1 MYGELG
7 TEALRAAA
15 GAVFIDQVAE
25 AIDLVSVAGGD
36 EEILAAASAVLGRVR
51 ATASAM
57 QMVGVAAAA
66 GAAIAALTTDTRIEA
81 LNHLAEACRNVDRL
95 EGLPPVL
102 VLHGPGLILNEPGAR
117 VFDSIDALLAEAAT
131 TTPEVI
137 VLPLGRLDELPR
149 GKGVASGVPRV
160 VWGDERG
167 LDVLVSAVK
176 QGATYYFQA
185 PIDLHTLV
193 EALRLAGR
201 PADPQ
206 ERILLVGA
214 NGAMEV
220 RWEAAASGWGAL
232 VTSVRGADEALF
244 VAEAEEP
251 TLIAIA
257 EPRPADLI
265 RALMGDPR
273 LCTIPRVVIGSRA
286 PFGMLELTMPPDL
299 DDESLRMQLGAVLER
314 GRRER
319 AGRALDRSGVSSRG
333 AFLSALRREVAVARR
348 VRCPACLATLTVAAA
363 DAQGAREAIGQL
375 ALAIRENA
383 RSTDLVGRVAP
394 DTLSVLFSAARAE
407 SMHEWA
413 TAVRESFERRTRAVM
428 LTIDLLDIAA
438 PPATRDE
445 SRRRSPK

>member
-1 MYGELG
+1 MYGEVG

-15 GAVFIDQVAE
+15 GAVFIDQVSE

-36 EEILAAASAVLGRVR
+36 EEILAAASAVLARVR

-57 QMVGVAAAA
+57 QMVGVSAAA
-66 GAAIAALTTDTRIEA
+66 GAAIAALTTDSRIEA

-102 VLHGPGLILNEPGAR
+102 VLHGSGLILNEPGAR
-117 VFDSIDALLAEAAT
+117 VFDSVEALLAEAAA

-137 VLPLGRLDELPR
+137 VLPLSRLAELPR
-149 GKGVASGVPRV
+149 KGVASGVPRV

-167 LDVLVSAVK
+167 LDVVVNAVK
-176 QGATYYFQA
+176 QGATYYFHA

-193 EALRLAGR
+193 ETLRLAGR

-206 ERILLVGA
+206 ERVLLVGA

-220 RWEAAASGWGAL
+220 RWDAAAHGWGASL
-232 VTSVRGADEALF
+232 TSVRGPDEALF

-257 EPRPADLI
+257 DPRPADLI

-273 LCTIPRVVIGSRA
+273 LCTIPRVVIGKRA
-286 PFGMLELTMPPDL
+286 PFGMLELTMPADL

-363 DAQGAREAIGQL
+363 DSQAIREAIGQL

-407 SMHEWA
+407 SMNEWA
-413 TAVRESFERRTRAVM
+413 DAVRGSFEQRTRAVM

-445 SRRRSPK
+445 SRRRAPK